1 MPFHVLASASAK
13 IIRKRIG
20 ATDPKK
26 KRRKE
31 ILKIVLSFHA
41 YLGLHH
47 HVTLSPF
54 MFNTN

>member
-13 IIRKRIG
+13 IIRKERIG
-20 ATDPKK
+20 ATDPK